1 MKNLIKK
8 TLPVFLIA
16 ATFGTSSAMAA
27 GNPELVM
34 QQLGSLH
41 ISKSVVQ
48 QAQAKEQAFENGLDT
63 KLDVNLEKSMDE
75 LQKQIDKKLA
85 DKLDKA

>member
-8 TLPVFLIA
+8 TLPVLLITA
-16 ATFGTSSAMAA
+16 AFGASSAMAA

-34 QQLGSLH
+34 QQLGSVH

-48 QAQAKEQAFENGLDT
+48 QAQAKEQVFENGLDT
-63 KLDVNLEKSMDE
+63 KLNMSLEKSIDE
-75 LQKQIDKKLA
+75 LQKQIDAKLA
-85 DKLDKA
+85 DKLSKA

>member
-8 TLPVFLIA
+8 ALPVFLIA

-34 QQLGSLH
+34 QQLGSVH
-41 ISKSVVQ
+41 VSKSMVQ
-48 QAQAKEQAFENGLDT
+48 KAQAKNQAFENELDT
-63 KLDVNLEKSMDE
+63 KLDMSLEKSMNE

-85 DKLDKA
+85 DKLNKA